1 MNQLDRIYRFNI
13 DLLNQLNISF
23 TEWQHEPILDFTTDE
38 RVAKRLGW
46 TGTHSKSLFLRLK
59 GAGYALLLTDKDSR
73 LDSKAIKVLTGTR
86 PSIVDDQ
93 QMTEVTGCVAGAVCP
108 FGLPSEIAI
117 IVDTRLYQ
125 QQEILYTPGKPEV
138 TLGIAGQDLIP
149 VLNQLDNPI
158 LEM

>member
-1 MNQLDRIYRFNI
+1 MDKLERIYRFNI
-13 DLLNQLNISF
+13 ELLTRLNIEF
-23 TEWQHEPILDFTTDE
+23 REWQHEPILDFATDIM
-38 RVAKRLGW
+38 VAQRLGW

-73 LDSKAIKVLTGTR
+73 LDSKAIKALTGKR

-108 FGLPSEIAI
+108 FGLPSEIPI

-125 QQEILYTPGKPEV
+125 QQEILYTPGRPEATV
-138 TLGIAGQDLIP
+138 GFAGQDLAT
-149 VLNQLDNPI
+149 VLKHLDNPI